1 MIEQLLGQPGVSEE
15 LDIGTRFGVMAF
27 HGGSLERMTDVIA
40 DEIAARS
47 GASRYV
53 VRQPETL
60 RWHIP
65 SKLFDPA
72 GSARLRAFLD
82 HVDVAVAIHGYGREG
97 SFRRILLGG
106 GNRELATELAV
117 VARRE
122 LEHYEIVDD
131 LDDIPVELRGL
142 HPDNPVNRT
151 RLGGVQVELP
161 PRARGLGPYWADRA
175 GSSDS
180 GTSDGALTSHT
191 DALVDAVAAVA
202 RTWKPS

>member
-1 MIEQLLGQPGVSEE
+1 VIEQLLAQPGVSEE
-15 LDIGTRFGVMAF
+15 LDLGSRFGVMAF

-72 GSARLRAFLD
+72 GSERLRAFLD

-106 GNRELATELAV
+106 GNRDLARELATAGR
-117 VARRE
+117 AP
-122 LEHYEIVDD
+122 LEHYDLVDD
-131 LDDIPVELRGL
+131 LDSIPVELRGL
-142 HPDNPVNRT
+142 HPDNPVNRP
-151 RLGGVQVELP
+151 RSGGVQIELP
-161 PRARGLGPYWADRA
+161 PRARGIGPFWADRDA
-175 GSSDS
+175 
-180 GTSDGALTSHT
+180 DGLTPHT
-191 DALVDAVAAVA
+191 EALVDVVSGVA
-202 RTWKPS
+202 RRWSNPR